1 MDDLKLKLL
10 ARLQEG
16 FPVVSRPF
24 AEIGDE
30 LGVGESEVLASVRQ
44 LQSEGAIRRLG
55 PIIDIRRAGGATT
68 LAAVSVPPERLDEV
82 GRLVSECDAVSHNYH
97 REAKNATL
105 PFNLWFTVSA
115 SSPDELE
122 ARINEISSSIG
133 LPVQQLPMLRQFKIG
148 VRFDIGPDTA
158 GRQRPAPQTPQSPQT
173 NAHSRQPQ
181 KLTEIDRKVL
191 IRLQDGLPIT
201 QTPYAA
207 ASADLG
213 ITESDLF
220 ERLSALLHDG
230 VIRRIGASL
239 AHRKL
244 GITANS
250 MAVWAI
256 DEDRIDDIGC
266 RIAAFNEVT
275 HCYSRPTL
283 PDWPQNLYV
292 MIHGRAEEECE
303 AVIARIQAALDL
315 PPPILAYSRREF
327 KKTWS
332 RLFE

>member
-30 LGVGESEVLASVRQ
+30 LGAGESEVLASVRQ

-55 PIIDIRRAGGATT
+55 PIIDIRRAGGATA
-68 LAAVSVPPERLDEV
+68 LAAVNVPPERLDEV
-82 GRLVSECDAVSHNYH
+82 GLLVSECDAVSHNYH
-97 REAKNATL
+97 REARNATL

-115 SSPDELE
+115 SSPDELD
-122 ARINEISSSIG
+122 ARINEISGSIG
-133 LPVQQLPMLRQFKIG
+133 LPIQQLPMLRQFKIG
-148 VRFDIGPDTA
+148 VRFNLGPATA
-158 GRQRPAPQTPQSPQT
+158 GRQEPAAQT
-173 NAHSRQPQ
+173 NTLSRQPQ

-213 ITESDLF
+213 MTESDLL
-220 ERLSALLHDG
+220 ERLSALLRCG

-244 GITANS
+244 GITANA

-256 DEDRIDDIGC
+256 DEDRIDEIGC
-266 RIAAFNEVT
+266 RIAVFNEVT
-275 HCYSRPTL
+275 HCYSRPPL
-283 PDWPQNLYV
+283 PDWPQNLYA
-292 MIHGRAEEECE
+292 MIHGRAERECE
-303 AVIARIQAALDL
+303 AVIARIQAALEL

>member
-1 MDDLKLKLL
+1 MDDLELKLL

-44 LQSEGAIRRLG
+44 LKSEGAIRRLG
-55 PIIDIRRAGGATT
+55 PIIDIRRAGGATA
-68 LAAVSVPPERLDEV
+68 LAAVNVPPERLDEV
-82 GRLVSECDAVSHNYH
+82 GRRVSECDAVSHNYH
-97 REAKNATL
+97 REARNATL

-115 SSPDELE
+115 SSPDELA
-122 ARINEISSSIG
+122 ARISEISGSIG
-133 LPVQQLPMLRQFKIG
+133 LPIQQLPMLRRFKIG
-148 VRFDIGPDTA
+148 VRFDLGPATA
-158 GRQRPAPQTPQSPQT
+158 GRHEPAAQT
-173 NAHSRQPQ
+173 NTPSPQPQ
-181 KLTEIDRKVL
+181 KLTQIDRKVL

-201 QTPYAA
+201 QTPYAT
-207 ASADLG
+207 ASAELG
-213 ITESDLF
+213 MTESDLL
-220 ERLSALLHDG
+220 ERLSALLRCG

-239 AHRKL
+239 APRKL
-244 GITANS
+244 GITANA

-256 DEDRIDDIGC
+256 DEDRIDEIG
-266 RIAAFNEVT
+266 RRVAAFNEVT
-275 HCYSRPTL
+275 HCYSRPPL
-283 PDWPQNLYV
+283 PDWPRNLYA
-292 MIHGRAEEECE
+292 MIHGRSERECE
-303 AVIARIQAALDL
+303 AVVARIQAALDL